1 MWRCA
6 ALWIRLSTRLPVF
19 GAASIS
25 LAEEKEAI
33 VFWLPC
39 IICSFEGFS
48 NLAHTPE
55 SGHRHRKSG
64 YVNNHSQNM
73 VEYVICYCFFF
84 SLASVWG
91 HANVS
96 NDDENGGPTPSKH
109 AHGIV
114 FQLWRVSPLLG
125 RWPPILL
132 STEHYIQSVTN
143 TQKLK
148 LWRGKCALCVAMPLR
163 LFGGGTTQVWNDHR
177 NKK

>member
-1 MWRCA
+1 MWVWRCA

-84 SLASVWG
+84 FFSFRVGPCKRFERWWKWWAHTIETRTRYSVSALTRKSSARAVASY
-91 HANVS
+91 S
-96 NDDENGGPTPSKH
+96 SKY
-109 AHGIV
+109 GT
-114 FQLWRVSPLLG
+114 L
-125 RWPPILL
+125 
-132 STEHYIQSVTN
+132 YSVGDKHTK
-143 TQKLK
+143 T
-148 LWRGKCALCVAMPLR
+148 
-163 LFGGGTTQVWNDHR
+163 
-177 NKK
+177 